1 MSSTQIPT
9 FAALYMKSNPA
20 IVGTIA
26 KFQEALSITALKP
39 ETTQSLSSAIKTF
52 AQYTEISTKP
62 IPHNL
67 VSAFNT
73 ILVTP
78 ELQSVLSKSAV
89 NQIRST
95 MFSED
100 DSFSDSFLK
109 TSAEICNDDFLEE
122 FQRIDTSDEYAVV
135 SDSAVS
141 KIMSLTGLP
150 EEYIES
156 TEDPKFKR
164 IKAVIVQHII
174 MPLIISIL
182 ISTPAAIYKVWHD
195 HKVDQE
201 TYRFHQHVISEERK
215 RTSELKKQTEL
226 IQEAIDS
233 NGSNSK

>member
-9 FAALYMKSNPA
+9 FAASYIKANPA

-26 KFQEALSITALKP
+26 KFQEALSTTTLKP
-39 ETTQSLSSAIKTF
+39 ETTQSLSSALKIF
-52 AQYTEISTKP
+52 AQYPEVSTKS

-67 VSAFNT
+67 VSAFNA
-73 ILVTP
+73 ILITP

-95 MFSED
+95 MFSDD

-122 FQRIDTSDEYAVV
+122 FQSINTSDEYAVV

-174 MPLIISIL
+174 MPLIISII

-215 RTSELKKQTEL
+215 QTSELKKQTEL
-226 IQEAIDS
+226 IQEAIDFE
-233 NGSNSK
+233 SNSK

>member
-9 FAALYMKSNPA
+9 FAASYIKANPA
-20 IVGTIA
+20 IEGTIA
-26 KFQEALSITALKP
+26 KFQEALSTTALKP
-39 ETTQSLSSAIKTF
+39 ETTQPLSSALKTF
-52 AQYTEISTKP
+52 AQYTEALTKP

-95 MFSED
+95 MFSD
-100 DSFSDSFLK
+100 DDTFSDSFLK
-109 TSAEICNDDFLEE
+109 TSTEICNDDFLNEI
-122 FQRIDTSDEYAVV
+122 QILDTSDEYAVV
-135 SDSAVS
+135 SDSAAS
-141 KIMSLTGLP
+141 KITSLTGLP

-174 MPLIISIL
+174 MPLIISII

-215 RTSELKKQTEL
+215 QTSELKKQTEL
-226 IQEAIDS
+226 IQETIDS
-233 NGSNSK
+233 NESSSK